1 VHHLAP
7 AEFGLDDFLPVP
19 LCGKR
24 YFVFPACH
32 SEAPLICDDFDATY
46 SERIDDRRWSTANVG
61 RWSGAVGGE
70 EQPKSNAGTPD

>member
-1 VHHLAP
+1 M
-7 AEFGLDDFLPVP
+7 
-19 LCGKR
+19 
-24 YFVFPACH
+24 
-32 SEAPLICDDFDATY
+32 CDDFDATY